1 MQVQASVKSTP
12 LWVRRQGGDVSAA
25 QALAGELGCPEMLAR
40 VLVGRG
46 IETVEAAKGFFEPRL
61 EMLLDGPASDPM
73 RMLGM
78 PVAVSRVLAA
88 IRACEPVMV
97 YGDYDVDGTT
107 ATVLLKTTMERIG
120 AAMQPARVVPVSY
133 HVPHRIREGY
143 GMQSSVLAAAA
154 ENGVRLVISVDTGI
168 RAVAEAAEARRL
180 GLDLIVTDHH
190 LPDGMT
196 ELPDCLAVVNPA
208 QPGCEYENKHL
219 CGAAVAFKLAQA
231 LLIVAANEMADPA
244 MWRKRV
250 REVLLPSFLKLVA
263 IATIADSVPLTGENR
278 TIAALGL
285 KALANP
291 VQPGLRAL
299 LQVAAILAERAP
311 SAGEVGFRIAPRIN
325 AAGRMDVA
333 SDVVELLLTRDA
345 ARAKELAEKLD
356 RLNQERRDSEACA
369 LDAIEHELQ
378 AIVGED
384 GCYPAE
390 CLVLDHPEWHR
401 GVLGILA
408 SRVVDRT
415 GRPALVVTHADG
427 DAHGSGRS
435 VKGFHLLDAL
445 TAVAGDGD
453 LFHRF
458 GGHAHAVGFSM
469 PSDRLGIFRERM
481 RRHAETALSG
491 DVLRRRVEYDAEL
504 GFGEL
509 TVDLARWVSRCAPF
523 GVGNPEPVF
532 LTRGVVV
539 KAPVRPIQEKHVCLQ
554 LAESA
559 ESDASMPALGWSN
572 GGSNWVEICE
582 RLEVRAGTRL
592 DVLYRIRHN
601 TGPYAGRNFGGLEME
616 LCGVSESMP
625 QSVS

>member
-1 MQVQASVKSTP
+1 
-12 LWVRRQGGDVSAA
+12 VSAA
-25 QALAGELGCPEMLAR
+25 QALATELACPEALAR
-40 VLVGRG
+40 VLVARG
-46 IETVEAAKGFFEPRL
+46 IDTLALARDFFEPRMEL
-61 EMLLDGPASDPM
+61 LLDGAAANPM
-73 RMLGM
+73 QMLGM
-78 PVAVSRVLAA
+78 TAAVERVLAA
-88 IRACEPVMV
+88 IRGCEPLMV

-107 ATVLLKTTMERIG
+107 ATVLLKTTIERIG
-120 AAMQPARVVPVSY
+120 AAMHPPRAVPVTY

-143 GMQSSVLAAAA
+143 GMQSSVLADAAA
-154 ENGVRLVISVDTGI
+154 RGVRLVISVDTGI
-168 RAVAEAAEARRL
+168 RAVAEAAEARRV

-190 LPDGMT
+190 LPDGMA
-196 ELPDCLAVVNPA
+196 ELPDCFAVINPA
-208 QPGCEYENKHL
+208 QPGCGYENKHL
-219 CGAAVAFKLAQA
+219 CGAAVAFKLAHA
-231 LLIVAANEMADPA
+231 LLIAAADDMPDPNA
-244 MWRKRV
+244 WRKRV

-299 LQVAAILAERAP
+299 LQVAAIPAERSP

-333 SDVVELLLTRDA
+333 SDVVELLLTRDTVR
-345 ARAKELAEKLD
+345 ARGLAEKLD
-356 RLNQERRDSEACA
+356 RLNQERRDSEARA
-369 LDAIEHELQ
+369 LDAIERELQ
-378 AIVGED
+378 GMVGED

-415 GRPALVVTHADG
+415 GRPTLVVTHADG

-469 PSDRLGIFRERM
+469 PSERLEVLRERM
-481 RRHAETALSG
+481 RLHAEMTLSG
-491 DVLRRRVEYDAEL
+491 DLLRRRVEYDAEL
-504 GFGEL
+504 GFTDL
-509 TVDLARWVSRCAPF
+509 TVELARWVARCVPF

-532 LTRGVVV
+532 LTRRAVVT
-539 KAPVRPIQEKHVCLQ
+539 APVRLIQEKHVCLQ
-554 LAESA
+554 LAELPA
-559 ESDASMPALGWSN
+559 AASIPALGWSN
-572 GGSNWVEICE
+572 GGTNWAELCE
-582 RLEVRAGTRL
+582 RLEVKPGAKV
-592 DVLYRIRHN
+592 DVLYRLRRN
-601 TGPYAGRNFGGLEME
+601 TGPYAGREFGGLEME
-616 LCGVSESMP
+616 MCGVSESITLA
-625 QSVS
+625 S

>member
-1 MQVQASVKSTP
+1 MQVQARVKSTP
-12 LWVRRQGGDVSAA
+12 LWVQRQGGDVSAA
-25 QALAGELGCPEMLAR
+25 QALAGELGCPEVLAR

-46 IETVEAAKGFFEPRL
+46 IETLETAKGFFEPRL
-61 EMLLDGPASDPM
+61 EMLLEGPASDPM

-78 PVAVSRVLAA
+78 HAAVERVLGA

-107 ATVLLKTTMERIG
+107 ATVLLKTTIERIG
-120 AAMQPARVVPVSY
+120 AAMLPARVVPVTY

-154 ENGVRLVISVDTGI
+154 ENGVGLVISVDTGI

-196 ELPDCLAVVNPA
+196 KLPDCLAVINPA

-231 LLIVAANEMADPA
+231 LLIAAADEMADPA
-244 MWRKRV
+244 AWRKRV

-299 LQVAAILAERAP
+299 LHVAAIPAERAP

-345 ARAKELAEKLD
+345 VRARELAEKLD
-356 RLNQERRDSEACA
+356 RLNQERRDSEAQA
-369 LDAIEHELQ
+369 LDAIDRELQ
-378 AIVGED
+378 AMLQED

-390 CLVLDHPEWHR
+390 CLVLDHPKWHR

-427 DAHGSGRS
+427 DAHGSGRLAADHQES
-435 VKGFHLLDAL
+435 ENRCDQRERQQR
-445 TAVAGDGD
+445 AVAE
-453 LFHRF
+453 LVLLEENLVEMQAQELA
-458 GGHAHAVGFSM
+458 GGAGA
-469 PSDRLGIFRERM
+469 
-481 RRHAETALSG
+481 A
-491 DVLRRRVEYDAEL
+491 
-504 GFGEL
+504 
-509 TVDLARWVSRCAPF
+509 ARQ
-523 GVGNPEPVF
+523 
-532 LTRGVVV
+532 
-539 KAPVRPIQEKHVCLQ
+539 QEHLV
-554 LAESA
+554 
-559 ESDASMPALGWSN
+559 
-572 GGSNWVEICE
+572 E
-582 RLEVRAGTRL
+582 RLEREDRAKQQRHDDGRL
-592 DVLYRIRHN
+592 EQRQHH
-601 TGPYAGRNFGGLEME
+601 AA
-616 LCGVSESMP
+616 
-625 QSVS
+625 

>member
-1 MQVQASVKSTP
+1 MQTRLESVA
-12 LWVRRQGGDVSAA
+12 LWVQRQGGDASVAR
-25 QALAGELGCPEMLAR
+25 ALAGQLGCPEVLGR

-46 IETVEAAKGFFEPRL
+46 IDTVEGGREFFEPRL
-61 EMLLDGPASDPM
+61 ELLLDGAATDPM
-73 RMLGM
+73 QMLGM
-78 PVAVSRVLAA
+78 PAAVSRVLMA
-88 IRACEPVMV
+88 IRECDPVMV

-107 ATVLLKTTMERIG
+107 ATVLLKTTIERIG
-120 AAMQPARVVPVSY
+120 AAMQPARTVPVTY

-143 GMQSSVLAAAA
+143 GMQSNVLAAAA
-154 ENGVRLVISVDTGI
+154 ESGVRLVISVDTGI

-196 ELPDCLAVVNPA
+196 ELPDCVAVVNPA
-208 QPGCEYENKHL
+208 QPGCGYKNKHL

-231 LLIVAANEMADPA
+231 LLIAAADEMPDPGA
-244 MWRKRV
+244 WRSRV

-263 IATIADSVPLTGENR
+263 IATIADSVPLVGENR

-285 KALANP
+285 KALAKP

-299 LQVAAILAERAP
+299 LRVAAIPAERAP

-345 ARAKELAEKLD
+345 ARARELAEKLD
-356 RLNQERRDSEACA
+356 RLNQERRDSEAQA
-369 LDAIEHELQ
+369 LDAIDRELQ
-378 AIVGED
+378 AMVKED
-384 GCYPAE
+384 GCYPPE
-390 CLVLDHPEWHR
+390 CLVLDHPAWHR

-408 SRVVDRT
+408 SRVVERT
-415 GRPALVVTHADG
+415 ARPALVVTHADG

-469 PSDRLGIFRERM
+469 PSERLKILRERM

-491 DVLRRRVEYDAEL
+491 EVLRRRVEYDVEL
-504 GFGEL
+504 RFGEL
-509 TVDLARWVSRCAPF
+509 RVDLARWVAQCAPF

-539 KAPVRPIQEKHVCLQ
+539 REPVRAIQEKHVCLQ
-554 LAESA
+554 LAESP

-572 GGSNWVEICE
+572 ASLNWIDVCE
-582 RLEVRAGTRL
+582 RLEVKAGTRL

-601 TGPYAGRNFGGLEME
+601 TGPYAGRHFGGLEME

-625 QSVS
+625 LSVS